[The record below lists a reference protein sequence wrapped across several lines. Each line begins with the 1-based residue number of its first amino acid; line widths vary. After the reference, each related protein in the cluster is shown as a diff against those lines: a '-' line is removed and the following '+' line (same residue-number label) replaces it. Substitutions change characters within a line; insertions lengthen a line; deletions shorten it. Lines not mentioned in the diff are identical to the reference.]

1 MKKFLSLFV
10 ALAMV
15 LSLFAGVGARSA
27 KAAVVGDVNGDGV
40 VTMADALLLA
50 QSIVGIATLTPA
62 QQLAADVN
70 GDGFITMADT
80 LVTAQIVAGVTTPPV
95 TTVTV

>member
-15 LSLFAGVGARSA
+15 LSLFAGVGARTA
-27 KAAVVGDVNGDGV
+27 KAAVVGDINSDGV

-50 QSIVGIATLTPA
+50 QSIVGIGTPLTPA

-70 GDGFITMADT
+70 HDGFITTADT
-80 LVTAQIVAGVTTPPV
+80 LQVAQIVVGIAH
-95 TTVTV
+95 

>member
-27 KAAVVGDVNGDGV
+27 KAAYGDHR
-40 VTMADALLLA
+40 DA
-50 QSIVGIATLTPA
+50 IW
-62 QQLAADVN
+62 QLCRRH
-70 GDGFITMADT
+70 
-80 LVTAQIVAGVTTPPV
+80 
-95 TTVTV
+95 